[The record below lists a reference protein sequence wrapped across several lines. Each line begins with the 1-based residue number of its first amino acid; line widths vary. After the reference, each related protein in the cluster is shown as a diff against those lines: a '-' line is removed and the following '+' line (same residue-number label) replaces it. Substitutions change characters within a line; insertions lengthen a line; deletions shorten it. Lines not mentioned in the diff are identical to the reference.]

1 MKNRVRGFTIVE
13 LTIAVAVLSVL
24 IISVGSVTRSITDA
38 VGFELIEL
46 EIQEV
51 GESVTS
57 LVGRDMTMARLVNFQ
72 AAGDGAPVLT
82 FVVPVD
88 VGEDDNGNLV
98 LDLEAGEDAD
108 GDAALDLTDG
118 DFTAPDGTVQW
129 GAVEE
134 EGPRLD
140 TPGTPHQ
147 MSLRYAALE
156 DVNEAALGVDIN
168 RDGDQVDVFQRGSIR
183 YTTSGGLTMEYG
195 RGAILAVAADPAA
208 DLNDDGVPDPLFLM
222 EGEAFVDSDGNG
234 VYSSGESFTDGN
246 GNGTWDGR
254 IRLNVWIW
262 KEIYDGERFTLR
274 NYSRTWELNDVGN

>member
-1 MKNRVRGFTIVE
+1 MKNRVRGFTIIE
-13 LTIAVAVLSVL
+13 MAIAMAVLSIL
-24 IISVGSVTRSITDA
+24 IVSVGSITRSITDA

-51 GESVTS
+51 GESVTNQ
-57 LVGRDMTMARLVNFQ
+57 VGRDVAMARLVNFQ
-72 AAGDGAPVLT
+72 DTGNGAPVLT

-88 VGEDDNGNLV
+88 VGEDDNGNLL
-98 LDLEAGEDAD
+98 LDAGEDAD
-108 GDAALDLTDG
+108 DDLALDLTDG
-118 DFTAPDGTVQW
+118 DFTSPDGTVQW

-147 MSLRYAALE
+147 MSIRYASLE
-156 DVNEAALGVDIN
+156 DVNEAAVGVDIN
-168 RDGDQVDVFQRGSIR
+168 GDGDQVDVFQRGSLL

-195 RGAILAVAADPAA
+195 RGAILAVVADPAA
-208 DLNDDGVPDPLFLM
+208 DLNNDGVPDPLFLV

-234 VYSSGESFTDGN
+234 IYSSGESFTDGN

-262 KEIYDGERFTLR
+262 KEIYNGERFTLR